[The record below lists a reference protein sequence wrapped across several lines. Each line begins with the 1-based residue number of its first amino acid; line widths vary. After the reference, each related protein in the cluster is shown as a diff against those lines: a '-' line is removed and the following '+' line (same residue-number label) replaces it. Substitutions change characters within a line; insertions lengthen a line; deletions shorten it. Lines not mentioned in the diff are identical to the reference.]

1 MSANHLNSPLS
12 FTQEELL
19 ELVKNSRRYLWL
31 REKGGKKY
39 SDPLPGI
46 PAVGT
51 LYDIAVE
58 ADMIQEA
65 LRAQRPALI
74 S

>member
-1 MSANHLNSPLS
+1 MSANQLGAPLS

-51 LYDIAVE
+51 LYDIAVD
-58 ADMIQEA
+58 ADMIGEA
-65 LRAQRPALI
+65 VRSQPPRILK
-74 S
+74 

>member
-1 MSANHLNSPLS
+1 MSANQLGSPMS